1 MGKRR
6 EVGFDEEFFV
16 VMTAVMS
23 RVGTTQRSIEL
34 DGDSLL
40 LLFTFKSLLLLIL
53 NLRCAYVGLSD

>member
-6 EVGFDEEFFV
+6 EVSFEECFV

-23 RVGTTQRSIEL
+23 RVGTTQCSIEV